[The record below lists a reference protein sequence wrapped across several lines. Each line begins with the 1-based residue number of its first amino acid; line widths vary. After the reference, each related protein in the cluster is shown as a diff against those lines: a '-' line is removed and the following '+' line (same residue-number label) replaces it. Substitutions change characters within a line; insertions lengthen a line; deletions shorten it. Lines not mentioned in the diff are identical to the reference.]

1 MSEDNDIASQI
12 EADVKLLEIHSSR
25 TGSLRSKIVDKL
37 AKTVEEMTIDPNGDK
52 ASAIEAK
59 MGIIS
64 TLLKAISDS
73 DSQKVDLIKLKQRIK
88 ADNIAEVN
96 SNIVSET
103 VSAFMK
109 KLNVIASIE
118 SKCAAISSDSKLLD
132 KAAEELIVAEPILD
146 AELEMTTK
154 SAKDIEK

>member
-1 MSEDNDIASQI
+1 MSDNTDIATQI
-12 EADVKLLEIHSSR
+12 ENDVKLLEIHSTR

-37 AKTVEEMTIDPNGDK
+37 AKTVEEMKIDPNTDK
-52 ASAIEAK
+52 AAAIEAK

-109 KLNVIASIE
+109 KLNVVVNLESKNASIVN
-118 SKCAAISSDSKLLD
+118 DSKLLD
-132 KAAEELIVAEPILD
+132 KAADELITAEPILD
-146 AELEMTTK
+146 AELEMTTV